1 MSLLRLNYLVIKQQ
15 SPYFGTPFTNS
26 FKYFIS
32 GSSCVFPFS
41 YKGVTHYQCT
51 YADSPVPWCAT
62 QVSTDGSVVT
72 NMWGDCDMSQTS
84 SCQAESLSISS
95 CTATSGQQCVFP
107 FRYKGVVYTQC
118 TSIDQSQPWCS
129 TSVTASGNHQK
140 HFKQNG
146 YVQGVT
152 DTISLGGQ
160 KSA

>member
-1 MSLLRLNYLVIKQQ
+1 
-15 SPYFGTPFTNS
+15 
-26 FKYFIS
+26 
-32 GSSCVFPFS
+32 
-41 YKGVTHYQCT
+41 
-51 YADSPVPWCAT
+51 
-62 QVSTDGSVVT
+62 
-72 NMWGDCDMSQTS
+72 MSQTS

-160 KSA
+160 KSALHSNSDSEMQSSVVMSQSQLWFNFLIVR